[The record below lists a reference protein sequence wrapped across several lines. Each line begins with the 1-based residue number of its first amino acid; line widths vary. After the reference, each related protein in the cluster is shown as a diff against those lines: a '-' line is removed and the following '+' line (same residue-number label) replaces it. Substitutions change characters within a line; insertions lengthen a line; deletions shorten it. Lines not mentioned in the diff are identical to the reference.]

1 VENPAFLESR
11 TTECDPRYGH
21 ATQSGFFIADFRP
34 AIKKEGVCYP
44 QSMYKGAPAMSH
56 HLNLLRTIFQDPVSG
71 NIHWREIESLLHHLG
86 ATVEPSHGARFRVVL
101 NNVEGILHH
110 PRHSSV
116 CIKQDIKQLREY
128 LIQAGVSPSL
138 SESEKAKK

>member
-1 VENPAFLESR
+1 
-11 TTECDPRYGH
+11 
-21 ATQSGFFIADFRP
+21 
-34 AIKKEGVCYP
+34 
-44 QSMYKGAPAMSH
+44 MSH

-110 PRHSSV
+110 PHHNSVLHQARHQATAGIPCPSWRQP
-116 CIKQDIKQLREY
+116 IPLR
-128 LIQAGVSPSL
+128 I
-138 SESEKAKK
+138 